1 MYDSTTAPG
10 SADRVHPAA
19 MDEQLVGMGKAPC
32 GGTCEGVSGVCASS
46 GGAVCREGAHQGGT
60 QVFRFGGVWHAR
72 RQLLN
77 GRLVMGI
84 GYTEALAVSDLE
96 SQWRMA

>member
-1 MYDSTTAPG
+1 MRSAQASTGGDGESPNGVAG
-10 SADRVHPAA
+10 AA
-19 MDEQLVGMGKAPC
+19 
-32 GGTCEGVSGVCASS
+32 
-46 GGAVCREGAHQGGT
+46 T
-60 QVFRFGGVWHAR
+60 QVFSFGGVWHAR

-84 GYTEALAVSDLE
+84 GYTEALAVADLE